1 MQFFFGGGECVLVH
15 GGRSDASLA
24 LCDCWLGRF
33 SHDTTS
39 VHWTQVR
46 FYSLNIVHTTV
57 RQYNLKFM
65 ELTIC
70 AIILYIRSIPFSYRD
85 CIA

>member
-1 MQFFFGGGECVLVH
+1 MYSINVWSAISMQFFFVGGECVLVH

-46 FYSLNIVHTTV
+46 IYYLNIVHTTV
-57 RQYNLKFM
+57 DVVYWTLVQC
-65 ELTIC
+65 T
-70 AIILYIRSIPFSYRD
+70 ST
-85 CIA
+85 